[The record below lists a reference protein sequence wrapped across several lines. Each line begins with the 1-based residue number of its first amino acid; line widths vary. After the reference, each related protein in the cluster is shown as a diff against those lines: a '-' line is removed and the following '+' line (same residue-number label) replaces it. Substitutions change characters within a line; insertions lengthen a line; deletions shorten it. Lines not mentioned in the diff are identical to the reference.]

1 MRATTRRPLG
11 KLALALGPLAL
22 GLAATTLGCGSEL
35 RKFPLDKPMATDLDK
50 RPYLPEPEEYYSSFL
65 WDGADQMMFRPIAKF
80 WKVDPGG
87 EAVNVNA
94 LDEVPN
100 SSWFT
105 NRLGRFPLTLE
116 QVRRGPCRDSAPLDV
131 NGPWT
136 VTGAK
141 PNGANPGFPIK
152 AADGR
157 RYLLKFDGVVQG
169 PRATAADVIV
179 SKFYFA
185 AGFETPCNE
194 IVFFDRKI
202 LTIDPDAES
211 EDATGKKV
219 KMTEADLDKVFA
231 KAIKLPDG
239 RYRGSA
245 SLFLSGK
252 PIGPFRYEETRSD
265 DPNDVVPH
273 EDRREL
279 RGSKLLAAW
288 TNHFDAREQNTLDM
302 WVAPDKGK
310 AGYIQHYIIDFGDCF
325 GSVWEPP
332 MMGRR
337 IGHSHYL
344 AADHVFIDWITL
356 GIVQRPWDENRF
368 AKTGSVLGYYQVD
381 NFEPESYRPGY
392 PNPAMLRMTERDGA
406 WMARIMARMSPAH
419 VKAMIDA
426 GQLRDETLE
435 AELTRVVLGRRHK
448 VLSRYLG
455 VVSSLV
461 EPEVKV
467 SGNNAELCLEDL
479 GVTAGLFPA
488 AARTYGARA
497 WLGDSLQKHAIGS
510 VRTAPKL
517 CAELPQLSGSTPQ
530 KPQYIIMDMYAFTGS
545 QSRAPARVH
554 LYHLGGTDFRIAG
567 LERPYDNGPPEG
579 YDTP

>member
-1 MRATTRRPLG
+1 MRHPLRALLSRPLFG
-11 KLALALGPLAL
+11 ALAL
-22 GLAATTLGCGSEL
+22 TLSVGAVGCANEL
-35 RKFPLDKPMATDLDK
+35 RKFPLKEPMTLDQDKH
-50 RPYLPEPEEYYSSFL
+50 PYGPEPEEYYSSFL
-65 WDGADQMMFRPIAKF
+65 WDGADQMVFRPFAKF
-80 WKVDPGG
+80 WKVDPAG
-87 EAVNVNA
+87 EAINVNA
-94 LDEVPN
+94 MDEVPN

-105 NRLGRFPLTLE
+105 NRIGMFPLTID
-116 QVRRGPCRDSAPLDV
+116 QVRKGPCRDSPPLDIK
-131 NGPWT
+131 GPWT

-194 IVFFDRKI
+194 VIFFDRKI
-202 LTIDPDAES
+202 LSIDPEAES
-211 EDATGKKV
+211 EDAAGNKI

-245 SLFLSGK
+245 SLFLTGK

-288 TNHFDAREQNTLDM
+288 TNHFDSREQNTLDM

-310 AGYIQHYIIDFGDCF
+310 PGYIQHHIIDFGDCL

-337 IGHSHYL
+337 IGHSHYMAL
-344 AADHVFIDWITL
+344 DHVFVDWISL
-356 GIVQRPWDENRF
+356 GTIQRPWDTNEF
-368 AKTGSVLGYYQVD
+368 STTGPVLGYYQID
-381 NFEPESYRPGY
+381 NYDPQNYRPGY
-392 PNPAMLRMTERDGA
+392 PNPAMLRMSERDGA
-406 WMARIMARMSPAH
+406 WMARILARMTPAH
-419 VKAMIDA
+419 IRAMIDA
-426 GQLRDETLE
+426 GQIQDKALE
-435 AELTRVVLGRRHK
+435 AELTRVILGRRQK
-448 VLSRYLG
+448 TLSRYLG
-455 VVSSLV
+455 VVATLTA
-461 EPEVKV
+461 PEVVVTDGK
-467 SGNNAELCLEDL
+467 AELCMDDL
-479 GVTAGLFPA
+479 GTSSGIFPSM
-488 AARTYGARA
+488 ARKYGARA
-497 WLGDSLQKHAIGS
+497 WLGNSLQKHAIPT
-510 VRTAPKL
+510 VRTSPRV
-517 CAELPQLSGSTPQ
+517 CADIPVLAGST
-530 KPQYIIMDMYAFTGS
+530 KENPQYIIMDLYAFTGS
-545 QSRAPARVH
+545 QNRAPARVH
-554 LYHLGGTDFRIAG
+554 LYHLGGTDFRVVG
-567 LERPYDNGPPEG
+567 LQRPYDNAPPAGYEG
-579 YDTP
+579 K